1 MKICMGGGNSLN
13 KISLT
18 TVYYDQI
25 NSSFLFCMK
34 GGKR

>member
-18 TVYYDQI
+18 TVYDDQVT
-25 NSSFLFCMK
+25 SSFFVL
-34 GGKR
+34 